1 MNIDDPEEIAKEK
14 DISKNKEEKDSKD
27 QSQTLLNKKRLRYK
41 VIKLI

>member
-14 DISKNKEEKDSKD
+14 QNIKIKPESDSKD

>member
-14 DISKNKEEKDSKD
+14 QNSKTKQESDSKD
-27 QSQTLLNKKRLRYK
+27 QSQSLLNKKRLRYK